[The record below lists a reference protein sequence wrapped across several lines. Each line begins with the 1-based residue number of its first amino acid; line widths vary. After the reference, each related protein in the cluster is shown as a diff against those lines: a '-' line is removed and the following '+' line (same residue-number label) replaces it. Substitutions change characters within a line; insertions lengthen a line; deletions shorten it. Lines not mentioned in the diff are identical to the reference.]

1 MKGVEEFLIHKK
13 PEEQFDFLKL
23 ALTIRGEELY
33 EYSNSNW
40 KYELQQPSWSRAEGS
55 KYDGLCTPEFEC
67 YKNRDDSLHFGIGT
81 THDLYKFY
89 LETLVLLKRAN
100 SNREF
105 SGIIKAIDQE
115 LNEK

>member
-1 MKGVEEFLIHKK
+1 MIQL
-13 PEEQFDFLKL
+13 
-23 ALTIRGEELY
+23 
-33 EYSNSNW
+33 
-40 KYELQQPSWSRAEGS
+40 
-55 KYDGLCTPEFEC
+55 
-67 YKNRDDSLHFGIGT
+67 RDTYG
-81 THDLYKFY
+81 YKFY